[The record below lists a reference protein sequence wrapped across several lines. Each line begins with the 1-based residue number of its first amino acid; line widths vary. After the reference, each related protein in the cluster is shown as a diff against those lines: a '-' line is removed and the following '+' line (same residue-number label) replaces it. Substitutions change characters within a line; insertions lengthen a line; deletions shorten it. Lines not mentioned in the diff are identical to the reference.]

1 MRLGKMKL
9 KKPDLSYVLG
19 LSPGDAAAYLD
30 SLGARPT
37 TSWHDLLENARAS
50 AFTVAQMTKLDLLND
65 VFGTLK
71 AALKDGMTAREF
83 RKILEPELAKRGW
96 TGKREVIDK
105 KTGEVRKVGASVLA
119 RLKLIFFQNMQQ
131 SYMAGRYRAQLANA
145 ESRPWWM
152 YVAVLDARTRPG
164 HAALNGRVF
173 RYDDPFWSK
182 FYPPNGFYCRCTV
195 RALDDDDLKRLGKKP
210 ETSEGHLV
218 SQEVVVNPK
227 APKNEQKTVEQWG
240 YRPQKNGAISWASP
254 GFAWSPG
261 YATWGVDH
269 VLAQKMDCLKNKRL
283 YTEVVQAINDSE
295 ARHQAFALW
304 IAQALRSH
312 ARGDAAVLGLVQPEV
327 IKKAESEGLNPARVA
342 VITDSKVAH
351 ADRDVHRKKGIAL
364 SEDQHKNLAKDF
376 SNPEAVYW
384 DKKQKNALYVFPD
397 DDPAWCVVMPVNM
410 PSNEKNAKKKL
421 GRYDGVATA
430 YRARRSDLG
439 SMELERII

>member
-1 MRLGKMKL
+1 MSRDN
-9 KKPDLSYVLG
+9 PDLSYALG
-19 LSPGDAAAYLD
+19 LSPNDAAAYLD
-30 SLGARPT
+30 SLGVRPT

-105 KTGEVRKVGASVLA
+105 KTGEVKKVGASVPA

-145 ESRPWWM
+145 ENRPWWM

-195 RALDDDDLKRLGKKP
+195 RALDDDDLERLGKKP
-210 ETSEGHLV
+210 ESSEGHLV

-240 YRPQKNGAISWASP
+240 YRPIENGAISWASP

-269 VLAQKMDCLKNKRL
+269 VLAQKMDYLKNERL

-327 IKKAESEGLNPARVA
+327 IKKAVSEGFEPARVA
-342 VITDSKVAH
+342 AMTDYRVKH
-351 ADRDVHRKKGIAL
+351 ADSEGHKADGAAL
-364 SEDQHKNLAKDF
+364 SEDQYKSLAANFAK
-376 SNPEAVYW
+376 PEAIYW
-384 DKKQKNALYVFPD
+384 LPDSNCALYILPDPNPDYCVFMFLSL
-397 DDPAWCVVMPVNM
+397 PAR
-410 PSNEKNAKKKL
+410 EKNAMKKI
-421 GRYDGVATA
+421 GRYDGVITA
-430 YRARRSDLG
+430 YRK
-439 SMELERII
+439 ERMALMDTRKERLK

>member
-1 MRLGKMKL
+1 MARSN
-9 KKPDLSYVLG
+9 PDLSYVLG

-30 SLGARPT
+30 SLGVKPT

-65 VFGTLK
+65 VLGTLK

-105 KTGEVRKVGASVLA
+105 KTGEVKKIGASVPA

-131 SYMAGRYRAQLANA
+131 SYMAGRYRAQLANV
-145 ESRPWWM
+145 ENRPWWM

-173 RYDDPFWSK
+173 RYDDPFWSR

-195 RALDDDDLKRLGKKP
+195 RALDDDDLERLGKKP
-210 ETSEGHLV
+210 ESSEGHLL

-240 YRPQKNGAISWASP
+240 YRPQKNGPISWASP

-269 VLAQKMDCLKNKRL
+269 VLAQKMDYLKNERL
-283 YTEVVQAINDSE
+283 YAEVVQAINDSE

-304 IAQALRSH
+304 IAQALRNH

-327 IKKAESEGLNPARVA
+327 IKKAENEGLNPARVA
-342 VITDSKVAH
+342 VVTDSRIKH
-351 ADRDVHRKKGIAL
+351 SLGGGHEEDGINL
-364 SEDQHKNLAKDF
+364 SEDQFKNLAANF
-376 SNPEAVYW
+376 ANPEAIYW
-384 DKKQKNALYVFPD
+384 QKEKNGAVYVFPD
-397 DDPAWCVVMPVNM
+397 PEPGWCVFMVLNT
-410 PSNEKNAKKKL
+410 PSRESGAMKSLGKFDGLVTVFRKKREELKAL
-421 GRYDGVATA
+421 R
-430 YRARRSDLG
+430 
-439 SMELERII
+439 LERIK